1 MEKGNGTGVTGN
13 PMIVEELK
21 NARRFAVSLAREV
34 DAKNQML
41 LEIRRQNDEASAALS
56 RVVAQKQK
64 LQQSYGQEMAKMRCS
79 LNLQLRN
86 FGMQNTSLRQELASM
101 QEELA
106 TLAKQDKKQSQGDL
120 EPINL
125 LVEKDKLKNQE
136 IEELS
141 SKLAEKID
149 EVQDMEALNQAL
161 IVREHISNEELQDAR
176 KELISTHLALVI
188 QVLPTLLDGQ
198 SIGVKRMGEIDVDP
212 FKVACL
218 RKFSGTEWMVKSLE
232 LTSVWQA
239 KVNDP
244 KWQPFKKMLKN
255 GKCQEVID
263 EQDSKLKE
271 LRSQWGEGVYNAVAN
286 ALLEL
291 NEYNPSGRYAVSEL
305 WNFKE
310 GRKASL
316 KEVIQCLAQLLK
328 TLNSA
333 KRRRRVST

>member
-64 LQQSYGQEMAKMRCS
+64 LQQSYGQVMRKLHLNESEMAKMRCS

-106 TLAKQDKKQSQGDL
+106 TLAKQDKKQSQDDL
-120 EPINL
+120 ERINL

-176 KELISTHLALVI
+176 KELISMDK
-188 QVLPTLLDGQ
+188 VLGLKGWEKL
-198 SIGVKRMGEIDVDP
+198 
-212 FKVACL
+212 
-218 RKFSGTEWMVKSLE
+218 
-232 LTSVWQA
+232 
-239 KVNDP
+239 
-244 KWQPFKKMLKN
+244 ML
-255 GKCQEVID
+255 IH
-263 EQDSKLKE
+263 SKL
-271 LRSQWGEGVYNAVAN
+271 LAYVNS
-286 ALLEL
+286 L
-291 NEYNPSGRYAVSEL
+291 GR
-305 WNFKE
+305 N
-310 GRKASL
+310 GR
-316 KEVIQCLAQLLK
+316 
-328 TLNSA
+328 
-333 KRRRRVST
+333 

>member
-176 KELISTHLALVI
+176 KELIS
-188 QVLPTLLDGQ
+188 VLPTLLDGQ

>member
-1 MEKGNGTGVTGN
+1 
-13 PMIVEELK
+13 
-21 NARRFAVSLAREV
+21 
-34 DAKNQML
+34 ML

-64 LQQSYGQEMAKMRCS
+64 LQQSYGQVMRKLHLNESEMAKMRCS

-218 RKFSGTEWMVKSLE
+218 RKFSGTNGWSM
-232 LTSVWQA
+232 LTSNNKYIFDSSSVSITFILLRMWKAPLQVYVLA
-239 KVNDP
+239 
-244 KWQPFKKMLKN
+244 M
-255 GKCQEVID
+255 QEVID